1 MTSTPTSRRPLPVVG
16 IDPGGRWTGVVLRHG
31 DDVVTG
37 TTLGPVNGDG
47 EPDLTALDPDDVTGL
62 RARMKYVRSVV
73 ATVRRLFEESEK
85 RELGTP
91 GVAVEAIT
99 PPRPK
104 APHARRSWLVPTAV
118 MYGVVGTFHDARLI
132 SAAPARKSA
141 DYPRDLVGAPPAHW
155 LDYGGVHVPK
165 RRRDHE
171 RAAYDVAGAL
181 AWTEDGK

>member
-1 MTSTPTSRRPLPVVG
+1 MNTSRRPLPAVG
-16 IDPGGRWTGVVLRHG
+16 IDPGARWTGVVLRHG
-31 DDVVTG
+31 NDVVTG
-37 TTLGPVNGDG
+37 TTLGPTNGDG
-47 EPDLTALDPDDVTGL
+47 QPSLTALDDDAETGL
-62 RARMKYVRSVV
+62 RARMRYVRGVV
-73 ATVRRLFEESEK
+73 ETVRALFTVSVEA
-85 RELGTP
+85 GHGVP

-118 MYGVVGTFHDARLI
+118 MYGVVAAFPEARLV
-132 SAAPARKSA
+132 AAGPAGKSE

-155 LDYGGVHVPK
+155 LAYGGLTVPK

-171 RAAYDVAGAL
+171 RAAFDVAGAL